1 MTKLFYITLLS
12 INIYSYCIA
21 QTVIDEAD
29 NQSEHLSR
37 FRLISGYGIS
47 IEGAS
52 PFFNFNFHYSGFK
65 RDSQNFKVN
74 FSFEP
79 GFSVVFA
86 ETGSFFIP
94 YIRLAPEFGF
104 NNNVFLNVN
113 AGAALVNYGEGQAVV
128 PYYGFSGNYLFHLN
142 NSFCIEL
149 ESGLNSTLLTQ
160 KPFTFFY
167 FAIGVALI

>member
-1 MTKLFYITLLS
+1 MTKLLYSFLLF
-12 INIYSYCIA
+12 INILSFCFA
-21 QTVIDEAD
+21 QSVFNNTD
-29 NQSEHLSR
+29 NTSEHLSR

-47 IEGAS
+47 NEGAS
-52 PFFNFNFHYSGFK
+52 PFLNFNFHYSGFK
-65 RDSQNFKVN
+65 RNSRNFQVN

-79 GFSVVFA
+79 GFSLVFA
-86 ETGSFFIP
+86 KTGSFFIP

-104 NNNVFLNVN
+104 NDNVFLNVN
-113 AGAALVNYGEGQAVV
+113 TGAALVNYGEGQAIV
-128 PYYGFSGNYLFHLN
+128 PFYGFAGNYLFNLN

-167 FAIGVALI
+167 FAIGIALI